1 MIIVMN
7 MGDYEIEQDELEIE
21 YGEEIM
27 NAGWNPEVDSVH
39 EQLQIL
45 TDSEMNTIPDDLATA
60 SAELFLRKMYSYQ
73 R

>member
-1 MIIVMN
+1 MNIVMN
-7 MGDYEIEQDELEIE
+7 MGDYEIEQEELEIE

-27 NAGWNPEVDSVH
+27 NAGWNPEVVSVH
-39 EQLQIL
+39 EQLQIQPDGNDL
-45 TDSEMNTIPDDLATA
+45 TIPDSLATV